1 MEWQARLEIYAGF
14 SHYYQGQYQQAGL
27 LSTKVRD
34 YLTYGGAAG
43 ACLAESLRPVDD
55 DDLDSL
61 EFEYNRLF
69 VGPGKLL
76 APPYEGAYRNA
87 ERLLMQEET
96 MAVRTFYRRCGVAVK
111 RESAI
116 PDDHLG
122 FELEFV
128 SYLLFHMIRSDKNP
142 DVRKRL
148 QGLYGEFFRQHLCQ
162 WVYLHCQDV
171 LAHAKNRLCRDMAI
185 LLSGFLHREEL
196 NLR

>member
-1 MEWQARLEIYAGF
+1 MNWQARLEIYAGF

-34 YLTYGGAAG
+34 YLTNWGAGETLESAG
-43 ACLAESLRPVDD
+43 KH

-87 ERLLMQEET
+87 DRLLMQEET
-96 MAVRTFYRRCGVAVK
+96 MAVRAFYRRCGIAVK

-128 SYLLFHMIRSDKNP
+128 SYLLFHMIRSDKDP
-142 DVRKRL
+142 DARARL
-148 QGLYGEFFRQHLCQ
+148 LGLYGEFFRQHLCQ

-171 LAHAKNRLCRDMAI
+171 LAHAKNRLCREMAI
-185 LLSGFLHREEL
+185 LLSGFLQREEL

>member
-34 YLTYGGAAG
+34 YLTNWGAGETLESAG
-43 ACLAESLRPVDD
+43 KH

-87 ERLLMQEET
+87 DRLLMQEET
-96 MAVRTFYRRCGVAVK
+96 MAVRAFYRRCGIAVK

-128 SYLLFHMIRSDKNP
+128 SYLLFHMIRSDKDP
-142 DVRKRL
+142 DAWERL
-148 QGLYGEFFRQHLCQ
+148 LGLYGEFFRQHLCQ

-171 LAHAKNRLCRDMAI
+171 LVHAKNRLCREMAI
-185 LLSGFLHREEL
+185 LLSGFLQREEL